1 MKQPLHRLPLDE
13 WFDDVQHPY
22 DTWPMA
28 TEYTDENPRPEEE
41 IADNITM
48 HEKMYRL
55 ATEKHSPWKGG
66 GSEGFQERN
75 VT

>member
-1 MKQPLHRLPLDE
+1 MKPLHKLPLDE
-13 WFDDVQHPY
+13 WFDDVPHPY

-28 TEYTDENPRPEEE
+28 KDFDNPRPEED
-41 IADNITM
+41 IAADISL

-66 GSEGFQERN
+66 GSEEWQESKPG
-75 VT
+75 